1 MPFAVRLL
9 GRLEVGSLERAL
21 DQIVSRHESLRT
33 TFRFADGQLMQV
45 IAAHT
50 TLTMPVEE
58 RRDEGGLD
66 AELVEEAERPFDLAE
81 GPLIRARL
89 LRLGAEEHVL
99 LLTLHHIVADD
110 WSMGVFVEEMAA
122 LYGAFARGE
131 ASPLAELPV
140 QYADFAAWQRE
151 QLRGERL
158 DEQLEYWRGRLGDG
172 IAALDLPADRP
183 RPPVQTYHGA
193 DVQVTLPAGCAR
205 QLRQLGGSQD
215 ASLFMTLLAG
225 LAALLARYS
234 GQDDLAVGT
243 FIANRPRP
251 ELERLIGFFVNTL
264 ALRIDAGGDP
274 TFAELLARARETCLG
289 AYAHQDIPFEKL
301 LEELHPERDLSR
313 TPFFQV
319 MLVVHNAPL
328 PPLELPG
335 ASMTLL
341 PLPTRRAHFDL
352 TVHIEERDDG
362 LSARFEYNTDLFD
375 EATIAQLAGH
385 YRMLL
390 EAATAD
396 PGQRISQLPLLTA
409 EEEHRLIVEWN
420 DTASDIPIDACIHQ
434 LFEQQADSDAVA
446 VIGATDRLTYRQ
458 LNQRANQLARYL
470 RDHGAGPE
478 IPIGICLDRTPEAII
493 AILAVLKS
501 GSAYLPL
508 DPHHPP
514 QRLAHMLSDAAALLL
529 ITDRQQARQ
538 LPEHT
543 GTTIYLD
550 TIWPELS
557 RYDDSNPD
565 NTNKPSNLA
574 YVIYTSGSTG
584 TPKGAAIEH
593 RSAVNVIRWLGEEF
607 ALGPDDRMLQFHEL
621 TVDTS
626 VEEIFPT
633 LAYGAALVLRP
644 SAMIDSA
651 EAFVKV
657 CADTAVTI
665 LDLPAGY
672 WHELTTGM
680 SRRGVTLPPTVRL
693 ALVGGEKPLPD
704 RIRLWRE
711 IVGARVTLLNTYGPT
726 EGTILSTRC
735 EIGLD
740 PMLDKVPIGRPIPN
754 VQAYVL
760 DRYFNPVPVGV
771 TGELYVGG
779 ANLARGYLGR
789 PVLTA
794 DSFVPHPFEN
804 GRRLFR
810 TRDAVRRLPDGMLE
824 FVGRQDRQVKVRG
837 FRVEPG
843 EVEAALSSHPCIYE
857 AAVATLAR
865 TPTDKR
871 LTAYIAPEP
880 GMTPLAVPELRRFL
894 KDKLPE
900 FMIPSAFMIIDEL
913 PRTAT
918 GKIDYLTLPELDLQ
932 RACLGG
938 EYVQPRN
945 HIEESLARTW
955 QELLGQERI
964 GIHDDFFDLGG
975 YSLLG
980 VQMLDVVKQL
990 FAVELPL
997 FTVFQMP
1004 TIAALSTAVSRALSE
1019 RRAAAILS
1027 ASEILSRVDDLP
1039 DDEIDALLAT
1049 LSSTK
1054 EKDQK

>member
-1 MPFAVRLL
+1 
-9 GRLEVGSLERAL
+9 
-21 DQIVSRHESLRT
+21 
-33 TFRFADGQLMQV
+33 
-45 IAAHT
+45 
-50 TLTMPVEE
+50 
-58 RRDEGGLD
+58 
-66 AELVEEAERPFDLAE
+66 
-81 GPLIRARL
+81 L
-89 LRLGAEEHVL
+89 LRLGGREHVL

-110 WSMGVFVEEMAA
+110 WSMGVFVSELAA
-122 LYGAFARGE
+122 LYGAFARGQT
-131 ASPLAELPV
+131 SPLAELPV

-151 QLRGERL
+151 QLQGERL
-158 DEQLEYWRGRLGDG
+158 EEQLGYWRERLGDG
-172 IAALDLPADRP
+172 VAALDLPADRP

-193 DVQVTLPAGCAR
+193 DVRVGLPAGCAR
-205 QLRQLGGSQD
+205 QLRQAGGDQD
-215 ASLFMTLLAG
+215 ATLFMTLLAG
-225 LAALLARYS
+225 LSALLGRYT

-243 FIANRPRP
+243 FIANRPRA
-251 ELERLIGFFVNTL
+251 ELEGLIGFFVNTL
-264 ALRIDAGGDP
+264 ALRVDVGGDP

-335 ASMTLL
+335 ASMRLL
-341 PLPTRRAHFDL
+341 SLPARRAHFDL
-352 TVHIEERDDG
+352 TVHVEEQDDG
-362 LSARFEYNTDLFD
+362 LIARFEYNTDLFD
-375 EATIAQLAGH
+375 EATIAALAGH
-385 YRMLL
+385 YRRLL
-390 EAATAD
+390 EAAAAD
-396 PGQRISQLPLLTA
+396 PGQRVSQLPLLAA
-409 EEEHRLIVEWN
+409 EEEHRLITEWN
-420 DTASDIPIDACIHQ
+420 DTASDVPVDACIHQ

-478 IPIGICLDRTPEAII
+478 IPVGICLDRSPEAII

-514 QRLAHMLSDAAALLL
+514 QRLAHMLSDAAASLL
-529 ITDRQQARQ
+529 ITDQQQSRQ

-550 TIWPELS
+550 TSWPEIT
-557 RYDDSNPD
+557 RYDDSNLD
-565 NTNKPSNLA
+565 NRNMPSNLA
-574 YVIYTSGSTG
+574 YIIYTSGSTG

-593 RSAVNVIRWLGEEF
+593 RSVVNVIRWIGDEF
-607 ALGPDDRMLQFHEL
+607 SLVPSDRMLQFHEL

-633 LAYGAALVLRP
+633 LAYGAVLVLRP
-644 SAMIDSA
+644 PAMIDSA
-651 EAFVKV
+651 EAFVNV
-657 CADTAVTI
+657 CADRRITI

-672 WHELTTGM
+672 WHELTSGM
-680 SRRGVTLPPTVRL
+680 SRRNVTLPSTIRL
-693 ALVGGEKPLPD
+693 TLVGGEKPLPD
-704 RIRLWRE
+704 RIRLWKE

-735 EIGLD
+735 VIGLD
-740 PMLDKVPIGRPIPN
+740 PVVDRVPIGRPIPN

-760 DRYFNPVPVGV
+760 DSYFNPVPVGV
-771 TGELYVGG
+771 TGELFVGG
-779 ANLARGYLGR
+779 ANLGRGYLGR
-789 PVLTA
+789 PELTA
-794 DSFVPHPFEN
+794 DSFVPHPFQA

-810 TRDAVRRLPDGMLE
+810 TRDAVRRLRNGMLE
-824 FVGRQDRQVKVRG
+824 FVGRRDRQVKVRG

-843 EVEAALSSHPCIYE
+843 EVEAALSGHPCIHE

-871 LTAYIAPEP
+871 LTAYIAPGP
-880 GMTPLAVPELRRFL
+880 GVAAPTVPELRQYL

-900 FMIPSAFMIIDEL
+900 FMIPSAFMIIDQL
-913 PRTAT
+913 PRTGT

-932 RACLGG
+932 RAGLGRA
-938 EYVQPRN
+938 YASPRN
-945 HIEESLARTW
+945 HIEESLTRTW
-955 QELLGQERI
+955 QELLSQERI

-980 VQMLDVVKQL
+980 VQMLDVVKQS
-990 FAVELPL
+990 FGVELPL

-1004 TIAALSTAVSRALSE
+1004 TVALLSAAVSRALSD

-1027 ASEILSRVDDLP
+1027 ADDILTRVDELT
-1039 DDEIDALLAT
+1039 EEEVDALLAT
-1049 LSSTK
+1049 LSPAK
-1054 EKDQK
+1054 EKDRK